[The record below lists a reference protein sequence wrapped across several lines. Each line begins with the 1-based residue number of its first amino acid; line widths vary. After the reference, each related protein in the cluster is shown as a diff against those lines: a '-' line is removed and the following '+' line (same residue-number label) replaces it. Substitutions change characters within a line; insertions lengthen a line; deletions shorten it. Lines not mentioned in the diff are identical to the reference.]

1 MSNIKIIYDLNEHAI
16 LSEYRRPDKFIAGA
30 ELEIEAIR
38 NYSSIYQEE
47 HAICMETDGSLRN
60 NGREFL
66 LPPRPRDIL
75 VDLFEGLHGHI
86 ELGNDPFSVRTSI
99 HVHVNCLY
107 ASPAQVKAL
116 LLLYAIFEPLAF
128 NFAGPVRRDNIH
140 CMPLNSTHMPN
151 LYSHTLE
158 VIHSKWHKYTAFN
171 LLPLSE
177 LGTVEFRHLYGT
189 DDQHVFKAWLDFI
202 ATLWYSAMNMG
213 EFKKEYL
220 TDLTFLRDV
229 QSKLMTKEFLERCID
244 HQPYVLEDNL
254 LDVKLAFI

>member
-1 MSNIKIIYDLNEHAI
+1 MSNIKTIYS
-16 LSEYRRPDKFIAGA
+16 LSEGNLPLGLRKPDKFVAGV
-30 ELEIEAIR
+30 ELEIEAVH
-38 NYSSIYQEE
+38 NYNSLFLEE
-47 HAICMETDGSLRN
+47 NGICIEADGSLRN

-66 LPPRPRDIL
+66 LPPRERETL
-75 VDLFEGLHGHI
+75 VELFNGLHDNL
-86 ELGNDPFSVRTSI
+86 ELGNEPFSVRTSI

-107 ASPAQVKAL
+107 ATPSQVKAL
-116 LLLYAIFEPLAF
+116 LLLYAIFEPLTF
-128 NFAGPVRRDNIH
+128 NFAGPTRRDNIH

-158 VIHSKWHKYTAFN
+158 TIHSKWHKYTAFN

-202 ATLWYSAMNMG
+202 ATLWYSAMKMG
-213 EFKKEYL
+213 EFKREYL
-220 TDLTFLRDV
+220 TDLTLLREV
-229 QSKLMTKEFLERCID
+229 QSNLMTKEFLEHCADR
-244 HQPYVLEDNL
+244 QPYVLEDNL

>member
-1 MSNIKIIYDLNEHAI
+1 MSDIKTIYSLAEHFVPLA
-16 LSEYRRPDKFIAGA
+16 LRKPDKFIAGA
-30 ELEIEAIR
+30 ELEIEAVH
-38 NYSSIYQEE
+38 NYNSVYLEDSGISI
-47 HAICMETDGSLRN
+47 ETDGSLRN
-60 NGREFL
+60 HGREFL
-66 LPPRPRDIL
+66 LPPRPRDTL
-75 VDLFEGLHGHI
+75 VELFNGLHDNI
-86 ELGNDPFSVRTSI
+86 ELGNEPFTVRTSI

-107 ASPAQVKAL
+107 AKPAQVKAL

-202 ATLWYSAMNMG
+202 ATLWYSAMKMG
-213 EFKKEYL
+213 EFKREHL
-220 TDLTFLRDV
+220 TDLTFLREV
-229 QSKLMTKEFLERCID
+229 QSNLMTKEFLEHCADR
-244 HQPYVLEDNL
+244 QPYVLEDNL